1 MSKDHSRQ
9 TTQRMIDE
17 LIRLATQA
25 QSAAPPR
32 RPAVPAAIPA
42 AVPVPQETDAD
53 DNYTPSAVKPEG
65 LPDHCVIP
73 HEELKPPRIARPNH
87 LSINLCRRNSLKQSL
102 ILSEILGRP
111 RAYDL

>member
-1 MSKDHSRQ
+1 MSRDHSRQ

-32 RPAVPAAIPA
+32 RPAASAVPS
-42 AVPVPQETDAD
+42 AVPVAPETDAD